1 MKCKIFNIRL
11 QKENFPSD
19 ESKVNDFIEN
29 IKINHIN
36 SSLVQA
42 STNFWSIIIFYEDQ
56 KEEEVK
62 LEISDR
68 TLTKEEENIYSNLKR
83 WRNFKSLEEGIPLF
97 AIAHNRM
104 LKQMILL
111 PINKIDD
118 FQQIKGFGEK
128 RTKRYGEDI
137 LEIIQEGFKCL
148 KKIDPF

>member
-11 QKENFPSD
+11 QKENFTSD

-36 SSLVQA
+36 TFLVQA
-42 STNFWSIIIFYEDQ
+42 STNFCSIIIFYEDK
-56 KEEEVK
+56 KEEELK
-62 LEISDR
+62 SEIPDR
-68 TLTKEEENIYSNLKR
+68 PLTEEEETIFSNFKR
-83 WRNFKSLEEGIPLF
+83 WRNFKFLEEGNPLF

-128 RTKRYGEDI
+128 RTKKCGEDI
-137 LEIIQEGFKCL
+137 LEIIQQFC
-148 KKIDPF
+148 PVN